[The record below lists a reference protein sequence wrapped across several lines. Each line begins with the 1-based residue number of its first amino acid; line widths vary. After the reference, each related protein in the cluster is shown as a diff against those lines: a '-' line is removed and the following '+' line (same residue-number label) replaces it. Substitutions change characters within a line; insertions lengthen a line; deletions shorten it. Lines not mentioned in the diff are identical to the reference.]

1 MKKAPNKK
9 ELKQMLTSKLSRY
22 FGVTPDEANAEQ
34 IYKAVVLVT
43 KDILTQN
50 RADFKVN
57 VKKQE
62 AKKIYYLCMEFLV
75 GRQLKNNLCNLG
87 IDADMRAVVAD
98 FGQSLDTLY
107 TYEPDPGL
115 GNGGLGRLAACFMD
129 GLTTL
134 DYSATG
140 FSILYEYGFFKQ
152 KIIDGNQVELPDIW

>member
-9 ELKQMLTSKLSRY
+9 ELKELLTSKLSRY

-34 IYKAVVLVT
+34 IYKSVVLVT
-43 KDILTQN
+43 KDILTQS

-87 IDADMRAVVAD
+87 IDGDMREAVAD
-98 FGQSLDTLY
+98 LGHSLDALY
-107 TYEPDPGL
+107 SCEPDPGL
-115 GNGGLGRLAACFMD
+115 GNGDLYVSQSD
-129 GLTTL
+129 KHSDLT
-134 DYSATG
+134 A
-140 FSILYEYGFFKQ
+140 
-152 KIIDGNQVELPDIW
+152 